1 MDRELSKDQQIE
13 QLIRQGQNSRAF
25 LENEATSLRQK
36 LDVPARLR
44 SSLKSHPTGWLFGS
58 AASGLAA
65 SLLFRRKP
73 ATSAQHERAF
83 PLKIL
88 GLILTLARPMAKLWL
103 TGQLKSYLANPSRNS
118 VFTRTQEDITPSPT
132 STRIN
137 PYHG

>member
-13 QLIRQGQNSRAF
+13 QLIRQSQIARSF
-25 LENEATSLRQK
+25 LESEANVLRQK

-44 SSLKSHPTGWLFGS
+44 SSLKGHPTGWLFGS
-58 AASGLAA
+58 AATGLAA

-73 ATSAQHERAF
+73 APAARQNRGL

-103 TGQLKSYLANPSRNS
+103 SGQVKNYLAATSRQPALNRPSGE
-118 VFTRTQEDITPSPT
+118 TAPSPT
-132 STRIN
+132 
-137 PYHG
+137 PFQ

>member
-13 QLIRQGQNSRAF
+13 QLIRQGQSARSF
-25 LENEATSLRQK
+25 LKDEAVALRHK

-73 ATSAQHERAF
+73 APSARQARGIPF
-83 PLKIL
+83 KIL
-88 GLILTLARPMAKLWL
+88 GLILTLVRPMAKLWL
-103 TGQLKSYLANPSRNS
+103 TGQVKNYLTAASTYPVSIHPLD
-118 VFTRTQEDITPSPT
+118 EATPSPT
-132 STRIN
+132 SFK
-137 PYHG
+137 